1 MKKEFSSKAE
11 SLLNIKELSS
21 KFNVPKL
28 LTFSVS
34 ELTNEQDTCFEK
46 IQSYFGSLP
55 VAIRSSAG
63 DEDGK
68 DSSSAG
74 LYESV
79 LDVPSDDKE
88 QVLSAI
94 AEVITSYE
102 KIRPCKSEDRVIV
115 QEMINN
121 PSCSGVVFTHEL
133 NTGAPYYVI
142 NYDDVSG
149 LTNTVTSG
157 GGEYA
162 NRTLY
167 VHRGAL
173 DSIRSERFKILL
185 NAVAELE
192 VIMNNKFLDI
202 EFAIDNDL
210 TPHLFQVR
218 SITTL
223 PNWNRNLTNKIDL
236 HLDGI
241 KSFVSNKFKPV
252 ESVHGKT
259 TVFSQ
264 MSDWN
269 PAEIIGRVPRALSL
283 SMYKRL
289 ITDSVWSRARAQMG
303 YAAPTGHPL
312 MVSLAGQPFIDTR
325 LSFQSFLPAGLPSDI
340 AEKLVNSWVDHLQSQ
355 PELHDK
361 VEFDV
366 AVTSYTFNFDELAE
380 RLISNALSPQEAQT
394 FKDLLHAQT
403 VELVQGKGVGS
414 IEYAMQLTN
423 KLEQIQQGAKSDCDD
438 VSYLLQQIDNCKEFG
453 TLPFS
458 MLARHGFIA
467 KSLLV
472 SLQESN
478 ILTAEEVDNFQAS
491 IVTVASELVEDMHQM
506 ELGTLSL
513 NDILVRYGHL
523 RPGTYD
529 ILSLR
534 YDQMEDFGKEVAG
547 KRHKK
552 ALAEFELSSDKKLK
566 IDQLLKEHKFED
578 VSCDDLFEYFR
589 QAIVGREF
597 GKFVFTKTLS
607 TMLEIIANFGE
618 KHGLSREEMSHV
630 PIDAITN
637 IASNSIETSVEEYL
651 REHSNMNNEK
661 YSFSRAIRLPQVLFD
676 VEGIDVIPFQV
687 SQPNFITKDKTTA
700 TKVAIT
706 SHEYSNTLDGR
717 IVLIENADPG
727 FDWIFLQNIA
737 GLVTKFG
744 GANSHMAIRCA
755 EFGIP
760 AAIGCGEQRFE
771 SLLKAKVIEL
781 DAGAGLVQPL
791 H

>member
-11 SLLNIKELSS
+11 SLINIKQLAS

-28 LTFSVS
+28 LSFSVS
-34 ELTNEQDTCFEK
+34 ELTNELDTCFAK
-46 IQSYFGSLP
+46 IQDYFDAKP

-79 LDVPSDDKE
+79 LDVPSCDKE
-88 QVLSAI
+88 QVQAAI
-94 AEVITSYE
+94 AEVIHSYE
-102 KIRPCKSEDRVIV
+102 KVRPCKPEDRVIV
-115 QEMINN
+115 QQMISN

-157 GGEYA
+157 DGEYA

-173 DSIRSERFKILL
+173 NSIRSERFKILL

-192 VIMNNKFLDI
+192 TIMNNKFLDI

-210 TPHLFQVR
+210 TPYLFQVR

-223 PNWNRNLTNKIDL
+223 PNWNRSLTNKIDL

-241 KSFVSNKFKPV
+241 KSFVSTKFKPS
-252 ESVHGKT
+252 ESIYGKT

-283 SMYKRL
+283 SLYKRL
-289 ITDSVWSRARAQMG
+289 ITDSIWSRARALMG
-303 YAAPTGHPL
+303 YASPVGQPL

-325 LSFQSFLPAGLPSDI
+325 LSFQSFLPAGLPSHI
-340 AEKLVNSWVDHLQSQ
+340 AEKLVNSWVADLQAQ

-366 AVTSYTFNFDELAE
+366 AMTSYTFNFEQQAE
-380 RLISNALSPQEAQT
+380 RLLNKALDVEEIQI

-403 VELVQGKGVGS
+403 VELVQGQGVGS
-414 IEYAMQLTN
+414 IEYAMKLTET
-423 KLEQIQQGAKSDCDD
+423 LEQKQQDVKNSCDD
-438 VSYLLQQIDNCKEFG
+438 VSYLLQLIDNCKEFG

-467 KSLLV
+467 KSLLL

-478 ILTAEEVDNFQAS
+478 ILSAEEVDSFQAS
-491 IVTVASELVEDMHQM
+491 IVTVASELVEDMSQM
-506 ELGTLSL
+506 ELGRLSL
-513 NDILVRYGHL
+513 DDILQRYGHL

-534 YDQMEDFGKEVAG
+534 YDQMADFGKEIAG
-547 KRHKK
+547 KRQKK
-552 ALAEFELSSDKKLK
+552 VLAEFELSPEKQQK
-566 IDQLLKEHKFED
+566 IDQLLQQHKFENI
-578 VSCDDLFEYFR
+578 SCHDLFEYFR
-589 QAIVGREF
+589 QAIVGREY

-607 TMLEIIANFGE
+607 SMLELIANLGE

-630 PIDAITN
+630 PIDAITS
-637 IASNSIETSVEEYL
+637 IASDSVETSVEDFL
-651 REHSNMNNEK
+651 REQSNIYNEK

-687 SQPNFITKDKTTA
+687 SQPNFITKDKITG

-706 SHEYSNTLDGR
+706 SHEYSNSLDGR

-737 GLVTKFG
+737 GLVTKYG

-771 SLLKAKVIEL
+771 SLLKANVIEL

>member
-11 SLLNIKELSS
+11 NLLNIKKLSS

-28 LTFSVS
+28 LTFSAI
-34 ELTNEQDTCFEK
+34 ELKANSDSCFEAVRD
-46 IQSYFGSLP
+46 YFDSKS

-63 DEDGK
+63 DEDNIYT
-68 DSSSAG
+68 SAAG

-79 LDVPSDDKE
+79 LNVPSDDKDRV
-88 QVLSAI
+88 QSAI
-94 AEVITSYE
+94 TEVISSYE
-102 KIRPCKSEDRVIV
+102 KIRACKEEDRIIV
-115 QEMINN
+115 QEMVNK

-157 GGEYA
+157 DGEYA

-167 VHRGAL
+167 AHRGAS

-185 NAVAELE
+185 SAVAELE
-192 VIMNNKFLDI
+192 LIMNNKFLDI
-202 EFAIDNDL
+202 EFAIDSDL
-210 TPHLFQVR
+210 TVHLFQVR

-223 PNWNRNLTNKIDL
+223 PNWNRSLTNKIDL

-241 KSFVSNKFKPV
+241 KSFVGKKFRPMANICG
-252 ESVHGKT
+252 ET

-269 PAEIIGRVPRALSL
+269 PAEIIGRAPRVLSL
-283 SMYKRL
+283 SLYETL
-289 ITDSVWSRARAQMG
+289 ITDSVWSKARKIMG
-303 YAAPTGHPL
+303 YDAPTSHPL

-325 LSFQSFLPAGLPSDI
+325 LSFQSFLPEGLPRTIS
-340 AEKLVNSWVDHLQSQ
+340 EKLVTSWVTQLKKK

-361 VEFDV
+361 VEFEV
-366 AVTSYTFNFDELAE
+366 AMTSYCFHFEEKAKSLIDTVLTEDEK
-380 RLISNALSPQEAQT
+380 II
-394 FKDLLHAQT
+394 FKNLLHTQT
-403 VELVQGKGVGS
+403 IKLVKGCGKGS
-414 IEYAMQLTN
+414 IESAMKLT
-423 KLEQIQQGAKSDCDD
+423 KILESKQCQFGNPNDD
-438 VSYLLQQIDNCKEFG
+438 VSYLRELIDNCKEFG

-467 KSLLV
+467 KNLLL

-478 ILTAEEVDNFQAS
+478 ILEPEEVDSFQAS
-491 IVTVASELVEDMHQM
+491 ISTVASELVEDMHQM
-506 ELGTLSL
+506 ELGNLSL
-513 NDILVRYGHL
+513 ERIIERYGHL

-534 YDQMEDFGKEVAG
+534 YDQMTSFGKEVTG
-547 KRHKK
+547 KCHKK
-552 ALAEFELSSDKKLK
+552 TASSFHLSLDKKLQ
-566 IDQLLKEHKFED
+566 IDQLLKEHEFKNF
-578 VSCDDLFEYFR
+578 SCDDLFNYFR
-589 QAIVGREF
+589 QAIIGREY
-597 GKFVFTKTLS
+597 GKFIFTKTLS
-607 TMLEIIANFGE
+607 YMLEIIANFGE
-618 KHGLSREEMSHV
+618 KHGLSRDEMSHV
-630 PIDAITN
+630 PINAITN
-637 IASNSIETSVEEYL
+637 IASKSLDTPIEEHFRQISHANS
-651 REHSNMNNEK
+651 EK
-661 YSFSRAIRLPQVLFD
+661 YTFSLAIRLPQVLFD
-676 VEGIDVIPFQV
+676 EEGIDVIPFQV
-687 SQPNFITKDKTTA
+687 SQPNFITKS
-700 TKVAIT
+700 KVTGSKVTIS
-706 SHEYSNTLDGR
+706 SHEYSNELEGK

-744 GANSHMAIRCA
+744 GANSHMSIRCA
-755 EFGIP
+755 EFSIP

-771 SLLKAKVIEL
+771 SLLNSKYILL